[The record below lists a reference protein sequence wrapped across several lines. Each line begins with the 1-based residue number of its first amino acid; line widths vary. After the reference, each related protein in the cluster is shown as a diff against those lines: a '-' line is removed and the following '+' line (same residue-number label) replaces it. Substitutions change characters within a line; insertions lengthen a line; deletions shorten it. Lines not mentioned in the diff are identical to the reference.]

1 MGNRIPLVEEIR
13 NNTLVFYP
21 NGFRKAIQIKEKM
34 SIEQIKE
41 LLKAYAECEAVTRL
55 INDAGSLI
63 YADADCQLLSDAE
76 DAIFNAL
83 SDGLSDESTEE
94 VWNCMKKKNAERI
107 YEIRRSEGAA

>member
-1 MGNRIPLVEEIR
+1 MGNRIPRVEEIR

-41 LLKAYAECEAVTRL
+41 LLKVYAECGAVTRL

-76 DAIFNAL
+76 DAIFNVL

-107 YEIRRSEGAA
+107 YEIRRSEGVA